1 MLEGKKMIKTLAEQR
16 VFAYSIAIIYNVFM
30 TYKRTKKISVA
41 IINTAIAIILGTVA
55 ARIIWFIN
63 SGNKDISQLFIWKL
77 KYFKISG
84 VLIGGA
90 LGMLISIKIFPKYR
104 TQLIDTMM
112 ESIFLSAAV
121 GKIECFIKGCC
132 MGKAMPD
139 KILPYTVALGYRSI
153 YYPVQ
158 LIETCVWLIG
168 FCILI
173 RYKRKI
179 SDLKRIALAVL
190 EYVVMRMFVIEQ
202 LFRDGKLFGGPKM
215 IVIYCCVITICLI
228 VLFKDRKKEKCE
240 N

>member
-1 MLEGKKMIKTLAEQR
+1 MLEGEKMIKTLAEQR

-41 IINTAIAIILGTVA
+41 MINTAIAIILGTVA

-63 SGNKDISQLFIWKL
+63 SGNNDIYQLFIWKL

-90 LGMLISIKIFPKYR
+90 LGMFISIKIFPEYKM
-104 TQLIDTMM
+104 QLIDTMM

-215 IVIYCCVITICLI
+215 IVIYCCIITICLI

>member
-1 MLEGKKMIKTLAEQR
+1 M
-16 VFAYSIAIIYNVFM
+16 
-30 TYKRTKKISVA
+30 
-41 IINTAIAIILGTVA
+41 INTAIAIILGTVA

-90 LGMLISIKIFPKYR
+90 LGMFISIKIFPEYKM
-104 TQLIDTMM
+104 QLIDTMM

-215 IVIYCCVITICLI
+215 IVIYCCIITICLI

>member
-1 MLEGKKMIKTLAEQR
+1 MLKTLAEQR
-16 VFAYSIAIIYNVFM
+16 VFMYSTAIIYNVFM

-41 IINTAIAIILGTVA
+41 ITNTVIAIILGTVA
-55 ARIIWFIN
+55 ARIIWFIDD
-63 SGNKDISQLFIWKL
+63 GNRDIPQLFIWKL
-77 KYFKISG
+77 KYFKVSG

-104 TQLIDTMM
+104 TQLIDTIM

-132 MGKAMPD
+132 VGKVMPD
-139 KILPYTVALGYRSI
+139 KILSYTVALGYMHI
-153 YYPVQ
+153 EYPVQ
-158 LIETCVWLIG
+158 LIETGVWLIG
-168 FCILI
+168 FFILI
-173 RYKRKI
+173 KYKRKI

-190 EYVVMRMFVIEQ
+190 EYVIMRMFVIEQ

-215 IVIYCCVITICLI
+215 IVIYCCIITICLM

>member
-1 MLEGKKMIKTLAEQR
+1 MIKTLAEQR

-41 IINTAIAIILGTVA
+41 IINTAIAIILGTVV

-63 SGNKDISQLFIWKL
+63 SGNNDISQLFIWKL

-90 LGMLISIKIFPKYR
+90 LGMFISIKIFPEYKM
-104 TQLIDTMM
+104 QLIDTMM

-139 KILPYTVALGYRSI
+139 KILPYTVALGYRHVE
-153 YYPVQ
+153 YPVQ

-190 EYVVMRMFVIEQ
+190 EYVIMRMFVIEQ
-202 LFRDGKLFGGPKM
+202 LFRDAKLFGGPKM
-215 IVIYCCVITICLI
+215 IVIYCCIITICLI
-228 VLFKDRKKEKCE
+228 VLFKDIKKEKCK